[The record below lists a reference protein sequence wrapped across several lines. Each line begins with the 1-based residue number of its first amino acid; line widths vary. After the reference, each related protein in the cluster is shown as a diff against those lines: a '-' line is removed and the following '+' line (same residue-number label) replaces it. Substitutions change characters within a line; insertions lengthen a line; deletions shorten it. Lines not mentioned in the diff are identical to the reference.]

1 MGSHGLATA
10 HARRGGERASANY
23 CRACGDNLH
32 CLEKR
37 VWGGQCGG
45 NPQRAMERLA
55 RAVERPACAA
65 ERLTWCSGK
74 LVFTEDQR
82 INCSR

>member
-10 HARRGGERASANY
+10 NARRGERASAIY

-37 VWGGQCGG
+37 VWDGQCSG
-45 NPQRAMERLA
+45 NPQRAMERFT
-55 RAVERPACAA
+55 RAVERPSCAM
-65 ERLTWCSGK
+65 ESLT
-74 LVFTEDQR
+74 
-82 INCSR
+82 